1 MADTPDAGSSAAPEP
16 AGAAVTAGPTI
27 EQLQQRYGGALVRWM
42 RPVNTV
48 MHVGAGLTMVALL
61 GWTVVDI
68 VGRAFFSSPLRGTV
82 EITEL
87 AVVVLVYLGLAR
99 TESQDAHISVDLL
112 YVRLGVRAKLA
123 LRVFAGVVSV
133 AVLAVMTWRL
143 WVYAGSLDAG
153 GFTTGIRRIPLYPV
167 ALLGVL
173 GAAMF
178 TVALLVNLLV
188 ALRALVKG
196 R

>member
-1 MADTPDAGSSAAPEP
+1 MADTPDAGSAAPEP
-16 AGAAVTAGPTI
+16 TGAASTPGPTI
-27 EQLQQRYGGALVRWM
+27 EQLQQEYGGWLVRWL
-42 RPVNTV
+42 RPVYTL
-48 MHVGAGLTMVALL
+48 MHVGAGLTMLVLL
-61 GWTVVDI
+61 AWTVTDI
-68 VGRAFFSSPLRGTV
+68 VGRAFFSSPVRGTV

-112 YVRLGVRAKLA
+112 YIRLGVRAKLA

-133 AVLAVMTWRL
+133 AVLTVMTWRL
-143 WVYAGSLDAG
+143 WVYAGSLEAG
-153 GFTTGIRRIPLYPV
+153 GYTTGIRRIPLYPV
-167 ALLGVL
+167 ALLGVI
-173 GAAMF
+173 GSAMF
-178 TVALLVNLLV
+178 TVALFVNGLV